1 MYSITMRKI
10 GSTDETLIYSDNYP
24 TEDTT
29 ITNVTL
35 TMEVNHAGSLSITI
49 PPTNVGYSEITH
61 LTTELIVYRNE
72 NQTMKEMWR
81 GRVIMEDKD
90 FWNNR
95 VLTCEGE
102 LAYLNDVIQNPR
114 EFKNRTL
121 RTFIYDVL
129 AHYDAQVE
137 TDDMKFFCG
146 NVTVDNS
153 TKAYRSTNYE
163 NTLTSL
169 TDLLEVYGGHFSIR
183 HESDGRYLD
192 YLADYN
198 IPEDELEI
206 RFGSN
211 LLDISESYDLGEFA
225 TAVIPLGAKLEESR
239 FERLDEYLTVSSVN
253 HGNIRIINVGANLLY
268 GRKEKVLNY
277 DDVEDAS
284 DLYNLGYEYLNS
296 VQFDNVELEV
306 SAVDLHFIDATV
318 DPINLLDIVHV
329 ISPPHN
335 MDKYLPVTKLE
346 IPLNSPQDMTIT
358 INGSIDGI
366 TTKMPISKKTA
377 NLTKKATK
385 K

>member
-61 LTTELIVYRNE
+61 LTTELIVYRSE

-163 NTLTSL
+163 DTLTSL

-211 LLDISESYDLGEFA
+211 LLDISESYDLGEFV

-268 GRKEKVLNY
+268 GRKEIVLNY

-284 DLYNLGYEYLNS
+284 DLYNLGHAYLNS